1 MSDAEQKLKVAE
13 EEAAR
18 LKEEVA
24 DAKADAEST
33 RGETRLMKR
42 QEREKLNK
50 ADAKGFQ
57 EAFDRAGKEYKRT
70 A

>member
-13 EEAAR
+13 EEVAR

-57 EAFDRAGKEYKRT
+57 DGFDRAGEEYKRT